1 MEPAGDARRKRS
13 GDPIYFYN
21 ATRQIMH
28 RSYPVHGCVVEIFR
42 WGVTNVKQ
50 DKKILVEKQRAKLNS
65 LIHDRGFFDSQI
77 LDQSKV
83 VDSIVIKFMRAKKC

>member
-1 MEPAGDARRKRS
+1 
-13 GDPIYFYN
+13 
-21 ATRQIMH
+21 
-28 RSYPVHGCVVEIFR
+28 
-42 WGVTNVKQ
+42 VKQ